1 MPSKTTKKVVTKK
14 GDSNKKGGSKKV
26 VTKKGGSK
34 KVTNKLKGG

>member
-1 MPSKTTKKVVTKK
+1 MPLKTTKKVVTKK
-14 GDSNKKGGSKKV
+14 GGSNKKVGSKKV

>member
-14 GDSNKKGGSKKV
+14 GGSKKVVTEKGGSKKV
-26 VTKKGGSK
+26 TK